1 MTIARMQIIISSHG
15 LLSPFQLCRQDK
27 DTEFISSLS
36 RILAVRHEMKAPKP
50 QAFNPPIQPIIS
62 AGEIDAYTAMIDGRL
77 VPGNKS
83 SLFSTSAVV
92 VGAGLAGLAAA
103 RELKKAGVNVT
114 ILEGSDRAGGRCH
127 TLSSSKFDK
136 GLFAEAGGMR
146 VPESHK
152 IAMKYINTFGL
163 KTIPFSNMKDK
174 SGLLFFD
181 GKKKK
186 IDEDLNN
193 PKSVLS
199 RVVEKWD
206 ES

>member
-1 MTIARMQIIISSHG
+1 MN
-15 LLSPFQLCRQDK
+15 SPKR
-27 DTEFISSLS
+27 TAS
-36 RILAVRHEMKAPKP
+36 
-50 QAFNPPIQPIIS
+50 NPPIQPIIS
-62 AGEIDAYTAMIDGRL
+62 SDEIDAYTAMIDGRL
-77 VPGNKS
+77 MPRNKS
-83 SLFSTSAVV
+83 SLSSTTVIV

-127 TLSSSKFDK
+127 TLASSKFDE

-152 IAMKYINTFGL
+152 IAMKYIDTFGL

-181 GKKKK
+181 GLKKK
-186 IDEDLNN
+186 IHEDLQN

-199 RVVEKWD
+199 RVVERWD